1 MEPFKKFGTAGVN
14 FKSSKNVVKITEGRT
29 VP

>member
-14 FKSSKNVVKITEGRT
+14 FKSSKNVVKITEGR
-29 VP
+29 VE